1 MLLDV
6 GQGIVTEWYPGWV
19 CITMAFRLALPGK
32 IPFNKQFGIDQPNNY
47 KLGGHFSLVVV
58 VVVVCHVLQ
67 QLCLFKEK

>member
-32 IPFNKQFGIDQPNNY
+32 IPFNKQFGI
-47 KLGGHFSLVVV
+47 H
-58 VVVVCHVLQ
+58 
-67 QLCLFKEK
+67 